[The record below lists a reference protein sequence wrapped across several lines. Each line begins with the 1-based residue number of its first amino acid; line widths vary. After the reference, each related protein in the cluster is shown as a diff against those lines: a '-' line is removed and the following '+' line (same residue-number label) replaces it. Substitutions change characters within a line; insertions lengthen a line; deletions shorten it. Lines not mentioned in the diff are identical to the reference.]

1 MGSFCQESKWSIN
14 WLEISW
20 EGSRPREMKG
30 GSWIFWT
37 VTFLS
42 PQRSDKITF
51 NRNHDHQTV
60 GQNCGE
66 MLAET
71 GSFDVLF
78 WYWVLGIGYSG
89 IYIHIYVYIY
99 IEYWV
104 LGYIHICTHIYI
116 LRMEDEVIL
125 HGQSSWK
132 NTWSRPMPNTKYA
145 WWVWRYALIWWCMV
159 GHHETT

>member
-1 MGSFCQESKWSIN
+1 MEIAQIGLQKKNIMGQYY
-14 WLEISW
+14 
-20 EGSRPREMKG
+20 
-30 GSWIFWT
+30 
-37 VTFLS
+37 
-42 PQRSDKITF
+42 
-51 NRNHDHQTV
+51 
-60 GQNCGE
+60 GE

-125 HGQSSWK
+125 HGQSS
-132 NTWSRPMPNTKYA
+132 
-145 WWVWRYALIWWCMV
+145 
-159 GHHETT
+159 

>member
-1 MGSFCQESKWSIN
+1 MTYRRIN
-14 WLEISW
+14 
-20 EGSRPREMKG
+20 EGVGDFKG
-30 GSWIFWT
+30 WCNIAT
-37 VTFLS
+37 V
-42 PQRSDKITF
+42 DGEG
-51 NRNHDHQTV
+51 TV

-125 HGQSSWK
+125 HGQSS
-132 NTWSRPMPNTKYA
+132 
-145 WWVWRYALIWWCMV
+145 
-159 GHHETT
+159 

>member
-1 MGSFCQESKWSIN
+1 MLTKTNIIESIVVLMLPNGSFMS
-14 WLEISW
+14 LD
-20 EGSRPREMKG
+20 
-30 GSWIFWT
+30 
-37 VTFLS
+37 L
-42 PQRSDKITF
+42 
-51 NRNHDHQTV
+51 TV

-125 HGQSSWK
+125 HGQSS
-132 NTWSRPMPNTKYA
+132 
-145 WWVWRYALIWWCMV
+145 
-159 GHHETT
+159 

>member
-1 MGSFCQESKWSIN
+1 MQPAQSIGAKSPTAADIMGQY
-14 WLEISW
+14 
-20 EGSRPREMKG
+20 
-30 GSWIFWT
+30 
-37 VTFLS
+37 
-42 PQRSDKITF
+42 
-51 NRNHDHQTV
+51 
-60 GQNCGE
+60 CGE

-125 HGQSSWK
+125 HGQSS
-132 NTWSRPMPNTKYA
+132 
-145 WWVWRYALIWWCMV
+145 
-159 GHHETT
+159 